1 MEILRQWL
9 EEQKTGIIANYNAK
23 GRKASGRFER
33 ETYVQM
39 DINKGAIMSPRYAGV
54 MLFGR
59 RANFNQDP
67 KSIRSWVGWAGST
80 ILKEWVQ
87 NKGLSINPFAV
98 AYNIA
103 RKGIAE
109 PTQPNGLVT
118 EVVNEDAIKE
128 LGMRLAK
135 DITVRCA
142 EYRDWETDRKSTR
155 LNSSH
160 SAKSRMPSSA

>member
-1 MEILRQWL
+1 MSEILRVWL

-39 DINKGAIMSPRYAGV
+39 DTNKGAITSPRYAGV

-67 KSIRSWVGWAGST
+67 KAIKSWVGWAGST
-80 ILKEWVQ
+80 FLKDWVQ
-87 NKGLSINPFAV
+87 NKGLSISPYIIANK
-98 AYNIA
+98 IA

-109 PTQPNGLVT
+109 PTPPNGLVT
-118 EVVNEDAIKE
+118 DVVNEQAIKE
-128 LGMRLAK
+128 LGRRLAK
-135 DITVRCA
+135 DLTVRFSNK
-142 EYRDWETDRKSTR
+142 EQWQISK
-155 LNSSH
+155 
-160 SAKSRMPSSA
+160 

>member
-1 MEILRQWL
+1 MEILRTWL

-39 DINKGAIMSPRYAGV
+39 DINKGSIMSPRYAGV

-59 RANFNQDP
+59 RANLNQDP
-67 KSIRSWVGWAGST
+67 KAIRSWVGWAGST

-87 NKGLSINPFAV
+87 NKGLTINPFAV
-98 AYNIA
+98 AYKIA

-109 PTQPNGLVT
+109 LTPPNGLVT
-118 EVVNEDAIKE
+118 EVVDDEAIKE

-135 DITVRCA
+135 DIIVRFSNK
-142 EYRDWETDRKSTR
+142 EQ
-155 LNSSH
+155 
-160 SAKSRMPSSA
+160 